1 MNTRD
6 LKRRIGTVKDTVK
19 ITSAMH
25 LIAASKLYK
34 SRQKSECA
42 RRYFEQLQHILTEA
56 DDKKLIDSPLVK
68 GNGCDKTALIV
79 IAGDKGLCGDCN
91 HRILS
96 MAEEILQ
103 KKNVSKIYVIG
114 QETREY
120 FRRKHI
126 AVNNFYAHMSNEP
139 HAFDAIMVAND
150 MVNFFMKGEY
160 GEIYLLYTATPS
172 YAKISPKMIRL
183 LPISLP
189 TPVGSDGLF
198 EPHTAESVKNF
209 LAQYVM
215 AEIYSALADSNLA
228 INYKRMLSMQE
239 STKNGEAMIAGFTQ
253 EYNHQRQESITSE
266 LVTASASSAMRDQS

>member
-6 LKRRIGTVKDTVK
+6 IKRRIATVKDTVK

-34 SRQKSECA
+34 SKKKSECA
-42 RRYFEQLQHILTEA
+42 RRYLDQLHYALTEA
-56 DDKKLIDSPLVK
+56 DDQKLTQSPLVR
-68 GNGCDKTALIV
+68 GNGCDKIALIV

-91 HRILS
+91 HRILG

-103 KKNVSKIYVIG
+103 TKKVSKIYVVG

-120 FRRKHI
+120 FRRRHI
-126 AVNNFYAHMSNEP
+126 PVNSFYIHMANEP
-139 HAFDAIMVAND
+139 HAFDAISVAND
-150 MVNFFMKGEY
+150 MLEFFAKGEY
-160 GEIYLLYTATPS
+160 GEIFLLYTATPS
-172 YAKISPKMIRL
+172 YSKITPTMKRL
-183 LPISLP
+183 LPIELP
-189 TPVGSDGLF
+189 APTGTDSLF

-209 LAQYVM
+209 LSQYVM

-239 STKNGEAMIAGFTQ
+239 STKNGEAIIGEFTQ
-253 EYNHQRQESITSE
+253 EYNHQRQENITSE
-266 LVTASASSAMRDQS
+266 LVTASASATMGNQS